1 MDFIEGFPKS
11 KGKSVILVIVDRLTK
26 YAHFISLSQPD
37 TTAIVAQLLLDNIYK
52 LHVLLAVIICDRD
65 PTFMSKF

>member
-26 YAHFISLSQPD
+26 YAHFISLSHPD
-37 TTAIVAQLLLDNIYK
+37 TTTIVAQLLLDNIYK
-52 LHVLLAVIICDRD
+52 LHGLLAVIICDRD
-65 PTFMSKF
+65 